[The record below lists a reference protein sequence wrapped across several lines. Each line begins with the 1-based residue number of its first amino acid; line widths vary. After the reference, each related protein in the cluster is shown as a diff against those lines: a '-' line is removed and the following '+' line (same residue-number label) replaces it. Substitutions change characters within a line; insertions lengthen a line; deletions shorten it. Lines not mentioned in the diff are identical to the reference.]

1 MIEIKITYAEAE
13 TIKEILNANYDEGI
27 RRETTNKFYKNG
39 RINNILKKLDD
50 KMITIGDLDQ
60 VQ

>member
-27 RRETTNKFYKNG
+27 RREATNKFYKNG
-39 RINNILKKLDD
+39 RINNILKS
-50 KMITIGDLDQ
+50 
-60 VQ
+60 